1 MVDRLEKRIKQIW
14 HYLLISR
21 NDTLSD
27 IRNAEPITRKYVKGY
42 RFLSLARKC
51 KNNKGLDSLKTAC
64 KKVVHRNKTG
74 EVVTITNDNKIVKPD
89 KNPTN
94 AVKNGSK

>member
-1 MVDRLEKRIKQIW
+1 MD
-14 HYLLISR
+14 
-21 NDTLSD
+21 
-27 IRNAEPITRKYVKGY
+27 
-42 RFLSLARKC
+42 
-51 KNNKGLDSLKTAC
+51 KGLDSLKTAC

-74 EVVTITNDNKIVKPD
+74 EAVTITSDIKIVKPD